1 MTRRKFKKKKKK
13 KKLRTQNNIFL
24 INFELLYKL
33 IIIYY
38 NVHNYVPAFS
48 RVNKVFL
55 VIFKTLTLEIMNMI
69 SHSSELAMM
78 RQPRPQS
85 NFGNNGVK
93 TG

>member
-1 MTRRKFKKKKKK
+1 MTRRKIKKKKKK
-13 KKLRTQNNIFL
+13 WRTQNNIFL

-33 IIIYY
+33 TIYY
-38 NVHNYVPAFS
+38 YVHNYVPAFS

-55 VIFKTLTLEIMNMI
+55 VIFETLTLEIMNMI
-69 SHSSELAMM
+69 SHASELAMM